1 MQQGLQIVNVIRFF
15 MLKFEQGFVI
25 EGFVQDLKFFRIE
38 YFLIIAGAL
47 VMLSEIDFRTDLWM
61 NDELGHR
68 EKQESISL
76 QH

>member
-1 MQQGLQIVNVIRFF
+1 
-15 MLKFEQGFVI
+15 MLKFEQGFVVERFI
-25 EGFVQDLKFFRIE
+25 QDLKFFRIE
-38 YFLIIAGAL
+38 YVLIIAGAL
-47 VMLSEIDFRTDLWM
+47 VMLSEVKLGTDLWM